1 MATVRAK
8 RRRAIAQNVSF
19 ETLKDG
25 QFTLSTQLTILYY
38 ITLVC
43 GSNEVKGALKPFHFI
58 SVLRKGQQVD
68 HVKNDLTNLLTR
80 ERSLVAD
87 LKEALAKEKS
97 RITELG
103 ATLEKE
109 RVQVMSLK

>member
-19 ETLKDG
+19 ETIKDG

-38 ITLVC
+38 LVC

-58 SVLRKGQQVD
+58 SVLLKGQQVD